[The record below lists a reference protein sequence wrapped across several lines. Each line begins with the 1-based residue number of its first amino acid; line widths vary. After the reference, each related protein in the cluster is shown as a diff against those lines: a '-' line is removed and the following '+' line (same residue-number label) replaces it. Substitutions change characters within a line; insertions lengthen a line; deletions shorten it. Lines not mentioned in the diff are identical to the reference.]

1 MLGLVSRQ
9 TQHLVRKDKI
19 MPFLFAKDER
29 SVINRL
35 PIDEIIPSE
44 HQPRRIFSDK
54 SLCELSESIK
64 QHGVLQPI
72 LVIKKE
78 TGYQLIAGERRLR
91 ASKLAGLDT
100 IPAIIADKN
109 SKDCAQI
116 ALIENIQREQLSF
129 FEEAEGYRR
138 LIEEFGFS
146 QTDIAKAVS
155 KKQCTV
161 SNRLRLL
168 KLPPAAQAII
178 TANGLTER
186 HARLLLKI
194 SDKQMLYTALDRI
207 VDKKL
212 NVIQSEEYVESLI
225 SPKQQKSVSCKITEV
240 KLCINTLNKAVRLIT
255 KSGIKPE
262 TRLCESDGFVE
273 YIIKIPKVTN
283 LNPNR
288 F

>member
-100 IPAIIADKN
+100 IPAIITDKN

-129 FEEAEGYRR
+129 FEEAQGYRR

-225 SPKQQKSVSCKITEV
+225 SPKPQKSVSCKITEV

-273 YIIKIPKVTN
+273 YIIKIPKKSS
-283 LNPNR
+283 
-288 F
+288 